1 MAMKDAGVNIYRW
14 QGGEQ
19 RPATIISEPDRNVRY
34 ARLAGDFAASVKAG
48 EESVAQVSGVR
59 EQAILTQAIRSELKR
74 QGVLGHPEVTMTALS
89 PVWLDSR
96 SRYLRDMYRP
106 GMVMEQWNPE
116 TRSHDRYV
124 IDRVPRLEG
133 AWAPEHSVTEFSHS
147 QEAKLA
153 EAQQKAM
160 LKGEAF
166 PDVPMTL
173 YEAIVR
179 DYTGRTPEARE
190 QTLIV
195 THLNEDRRVLNSMIH
210 DAREKAGELG
220 KEQVMVPVL
229 NTANI
234 PRHAESPVYSQS
246 LGQWNK
252 LPPTVSHIHPDFPE
266 PYESPADGLRG
277 KNEYF

>member
-1 MAMKDAGVNIYRW
+1 MKPS
-14 QGGEQ
+14 Q
-19 RPATIISEPDRNVRY
+19 
-34 ARLAGDFAASVKAG
+34 
-48 EESVAQVSGVR
+48 
-59 EQAILTQAIRSELKR
+59 
-74 QGVLGHPEVTMTALS
+74 
-89 PVWLDSR
+89 
-96 SRYLRDMYRP
+96 
-106 GMVMEQWNPE
+106 
-116 TRSHDRYV
+116 
-124 IDRVPRLEG
+124 VPRLEG

-160 LKGEAF
+160 QNGEAF

-234 PRHAESPVYSQS
+234 RLSE
-246 LGQWNK
+246 L
-252 LPPTVSHIHPDFPE
+252 ID
-266 PYESPADGLRG
+266 
-277 KNEYF
+277 

>member
-1 MAMKDAGVNIYRW
+1 M
-14 QGGEQ
+14 
-19 RPATIISEPDRNVRY
+19 
-34 ARLAGDFAASVKAG
+34 
-48 EESVAQVSGVR
+48 
-59 EQAILTQAIRSELKR
+59 
-74 QGVLGHPEVTMTALS
+74 
-89 PVWLDSR
+89 
-96 SRYLRDMYRP
+96 
-106 GMVMEQWNPE
+106 
-116 TRSHDRYV
+116 
-124 IDRVPRLEG
+124 
-133 AWAPEHSVTEFSHS
+133 TEFSHS

-166 PDVPMTL
+166 PDIPMTL

-234 PRHAESPVYSQS
+234 RDGSCVVSPP
-246 LGQWNK
+246 GRITRMP
-252 LPPTVSHIHPDFPE
+252 LPWWIVCITGLPVS
-266 PYESPADGLRG
+266 ARMTG
-277 KNEYF
+277 